1 MSVFCPLKSS
11 PTSLPECSSALA
23 DAICGGA
30 WLPMLPGMSTGA
42 KTAPPLGSP
51 SSILCRHWLWC
62 LGLGGIGVDRRRQ
75 NHSTSRVSF
84 FHSLLTLALA
94 SRAGWDWGRLPAPE
108 RTSSRSRVS
117 AFPVRVVGEPKT
129 LGIIALL
136 PIEALKGWIHLV
148 ALSFIAGMFP
158 SHVRCGMTKLLVL
171 LPQANPNGPGKAQ
184 QLDDFCS
191 SCSWLFAVNSTSRR
205 KRA

>member
-1 MSVFCPLKSS
+1 V
-11 PTSLPECSSALA
+11 
-23 DAICGGA
+23 
-30 WLPMLPGMSTGA
+30 
-42 KTAPPLGSP
+42 
-51 SSILCRHWLWC
+51 
-62 LGLGGIGVDRRRQ
+62 
-75 NHSTSRVSF
+75 
-84 FHSLLTLALA
+84 
-94 SRAGWDWGRLPAPE
+94 SRAGWDWGRPPAPKPLHLPCILLPFSVDIGLGDLASRAGWDRGRSPAPE

>member
-23 DAICGGA
+23 DARCGGA
-30 WLPMLPGMSTGA
+30 WPPMLPGMSTGA

-94 SRAGWDWGRLPAPE
+94 TWRLGLGGTGVGRQRLRGRAADQGFRPFRCVWLGNRRLW
-108 RTSSRSRVS
+108 VS
-117 AFPVRVVGEPKT
+117 
-129 LGIIALL
+129 LL
-136 PIEALKGWIHLV
+136 CFQSKH
-148 ALSFIAGMFP
+148 
-158 SHVRCGMTKLLVL
+158 
-171 LPQANPNGPGKAQ
+171 
-184 QLDDFCS
+184 
-191 SCSWLFAVNSTSRR
+191 
-205 KRA
+205 